1 MACAIHDGPYDEL
14 ANAYNALL
22 SWIDASG
29 YQVDGPNRDLYFL
42 QTQAEE
48 TADSTPTVTEVQ
60 FPVKKRPFLTAIYHD
75 KETKPM
81 EPKIVTKAAFDVV
94 GMSYQGKN
102 ENNDISRVW
111 DLFIPRIDEIEDKAG
126 DAYGVCG
133 QVEPDGSFH
142 YLAGIE
148 VSQVDDQPEDMT
160 HWTVPEQT
168 YAAFPCTLQTIH
180 ETFRHAYQNWL
191 PQSGYKQTDGP
202 DLEFYPPEFNAE
214 TGTGMF
220 VYIPVVGEQ

>member
-1 MACAIHDGPYDEL
+1 
-14 ANAYNALL
+14 
-22 SWIDASG
+22 
-29 YQVDGPNRDLYFL
+29 
-42 QTQAEE
+42 
-48 TADSTPTVTEVQ
+48 VTEVQ

-81 EPKIVTKAAFDVV
+81 EPKIV
-94 GMSYQGKN
+94 N
-102 ENNDISRVW
+102 
-111 DLFIPRIDEIEDKAG
+111 
-126 DAYGVCG
+126 AYGVCG

-148 VSQVDDQPEDMT
+148 VSQVDDQPEEMT

-202 DLEFYPPEFNAE
+202 DLEFYPREFDAQ

-220 VYIPVVGEQ
+220 VYVPISVNSSQYKVVSKRPTCG